1 LESELQR
8 IARRLVEC
16 LDELPKVAGDLREQ
30 ANWCREKAALVGQLA
45 RGDPKGSQIA
55 ALLDG
60 AARRCEEAAE
70 TCLKAHQPG
79 RDWAMEQ
86 VGDAG
91 ASAGAASAAT
101 AGLRAEHPDPTPAE
115 VREPSGEELTDE
127 QSDGASRVQRFF
139 EIAHENLD
147 DLTDAVSEYVET
159 WEAILDPPQ
168 PSDAERRSQPGTHS
182 ETRQSHPV
190 MSERSRDGSAD
201 VGDTIGAAL
210 SVALVVAELGRRLHD
225 RQFQKKGQ
233 RDVGH

>member
-91 ASAGAASAAT
+91 ASAGAASAKGEQRLDRPNAESVDSDRPT
-101 AGLRAEHPDPTPAE
+101 GQQLAEGSTNVSSRLERARVVLHERADDVLDIADRWADTVDGVFGPPSPA
-115 VREPSGEELTDE
+115 
-127 QSDGASRVQRFF
+127 
-139 EIAHENLD
+139 
-147 DLTDAVSEYVET
+147 Y
-159 WEAILDPPQ
+159 
-168 PSDAERRSQPGTHS
+168 S
-182 ETRQSHPV
+182 ETRSAPV
-190 MSERSRDGSAD
+190 VTETPREGVDPGHAASA
-201 VGDTIGAAL
+201 V
-210 SVALVVAELGRRLHD
+210 VVVAIVIGELIRWLRRALT
-225 RQFQKKGQ
+225 RSEGGN
-233 RDVGH
+233 RAS

>member
-79 RDWAMEQ
+79 RDWAMDK

-91 ASAGAASAAT
+91 ASAGAASAKT

-115 VREPSGEELTDE
+115 VREPSGEELTKERSERLSRAERMRREVHSIADDAIDVVE
-127 QSDGASRVQRFF
+127 QAGQLTQGILAPQPPTYAHAEIRSPPVTIERPREGVDAGSAASATLV
-139 EIAHENLD
+139 L
-147 DLTDAVSEYVET
+147 
-159 WEAILDPPQ
+159 AILI
-168 PSDAERRSQPGTHS
+168 SEVVRWLHHGWTRRH
-182 ETRQSHPV
+182 E
-190 MSERSRDGSAD
+190 
-201 VGDTIGAAL
+201 
-210 SVALVVAELGRRLHD
+210 GR
-225 RQFQKKGQ
+225 G
-233 RDVGH
+233 